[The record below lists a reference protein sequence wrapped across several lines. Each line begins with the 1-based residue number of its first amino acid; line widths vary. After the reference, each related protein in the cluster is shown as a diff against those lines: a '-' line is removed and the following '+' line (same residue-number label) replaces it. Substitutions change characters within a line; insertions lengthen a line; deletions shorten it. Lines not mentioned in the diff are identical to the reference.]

1 MQIKSIEVGEINT
14 NCYIIFDEK
23 ESTGVIIDP
32 GAEAGIISDFIKT
45 NQLSIK
51 YILLTHGHYD
61 HAAEVTALS
70 EICNCPVYI
79 HKDDSNIYEMFAT
92 LIKSI
97 SKRELFKNFHF
108 YSENQIFK
116 ISEDLELKV
125 FSTPGHSPGGVCFE
139 LSKYKILFTGDTMF
153 YGTYGRTD
161 LPGGN
166 ETDIINSL
174 KKIISEYNGY
184 KIFPGHGPV
193 STIEFEKENNDFL
206 SLL

>member
-1 MQIKSIEVGEINT
+1 MQIKIFQVGDIDT
-14 NCYIIFDEK
+14 NCYIVFDEK
-23 ESTGVIIDP
+23 ESTGVVIDP
-32 GAEAGIISDFIKT
+32 GAESGIISDFINLKKI
-45 NQLSIK
+45 SVK
-51 YILLTHGHYD
+51 YVLLTHGHYD
-61 HAAEVTALS
+61 HAAEAAALS

-79 HKDDSNIYEMFAT
+79 HKDDLKVYKMFAP

-97 SKRELFKNFHF
+97 SKRELFEDFLF

-116 ISEDLELKV
+116 VSEDIELKA

-139 LSKYKILFTGDTMF
+139 LSKYKILFTGDTIF

-161 LPGGN
+161 LRGGN
-166 ETDIINSL
+166 EKDIINSL
-174 KKIISEYNGY
+174 KKIISGYGGY
-184 KIFPGHGPV
+184 KIFPGHGRD